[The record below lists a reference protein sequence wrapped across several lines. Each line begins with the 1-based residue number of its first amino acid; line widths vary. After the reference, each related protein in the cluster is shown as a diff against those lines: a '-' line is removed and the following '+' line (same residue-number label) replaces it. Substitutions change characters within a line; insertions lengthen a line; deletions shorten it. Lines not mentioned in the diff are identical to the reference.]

1 MGAESNQPAIFL
13 SYAHED
19 RLKAQNLAAALSA
32 RGYTLWWDELIE
44 GGAQFAR
51 SIRDALEAA
60 DAVVV
65 LWSAKSIDSDWVQ
78 DEAAQGRDRKRLVPL
93 SLDGTLP
100 PLGFRQYQT
109 IDLSGMRGKPSA
121 AKLKAID
128 RAIRIAIGG
137 EARVPATVLTSPTS
151 RRGALAIGAGAA
163 AIAGVGAVAWRAGLL
178 GDGAGL
184 FGGGAAG
191 GDSIAVLPFK
201 NVGGDP
207 AQAYLSDGLTEE
219 VRSALTRNP
228 ALRVLAATSSATSR
242 DQDENAVATAARLG
256 VAYLLDGSVQRAGD
270 MVRIAATL
278 TNGRTGF
285 SEWSQSAERK
295 LTDIFAL
302 QSEIAATVAGAMS
315 VRAAVKA
322 PIVGG
327 TRNAAAYENYLR
339 GKALYNLAKD
349 EQTDFEA
356 RARFEAAI
364 AADPNFA
371 LAHAGL
377 SRTLSSIAAE
387 DADASQLKPLYAAAI
402 DEARIAVRIAPQLPE
417 GQLAL
422 GFAQFSGRLDIHGAK
437 PAYDLAYR
445 YGRGNA
451 DILLLVALYL
461 VRARRFAEAQGAID
475 RALGLDPLNPR
486 THRAAGSIAFARRRY
501 DDAVAQYGQALLLN
515 PKITNAHAQRGF
527 ALMMLGRNDLARADF
542 VAEPRRMFG
551 DAGLA
556 ILEHRLGH
564 QPAAD
569 AAFASLVRQYGDAA
583 VYQQAEVM
591 AQWGRTADAVRLLG
605 RARAV
610 GDSGLTSLTTDPLLD
625 PIVRDPGYVR
635 LVRDLRFI

>member
-1 MGAESNQPAIFL
+1 MSSESNQPAIFL
-13 SYAHED
+13 SYAHDD
-19 RLKAQNLAAALSA
+19 RLKAQNLAAALA
-32 RGYTLWWDELIE
+32 GRGYTLWWDELIE

-65 LWSAKSIDSDWVQ
+65 LWSAKSVESDWVQ

-121 AKLKAID
+121 AKIEAID
-128 RAIRIAIGG
+128 RAIRVAIGG
-137 EARVPATVLTSPTS
+137 KAHTPVAALTTPTS
-151 RRGALAIGAGAA
+151 RRGALALGAGAVV
-163 AIAGVGAVAWRAGLL
+163 IAGAGTMAWRGGLI
-178 GDGAGL
+178 
-184 FGGGAAG
+184 GAAAN

-228 ALRVLAATSSATSR
+228 ALRVLAATSSATPR
-242 DQDENAVATAARLG
+242 DHDENAVATAARLG

-270 MVRIAATL
+270 RVRIAATL

-285 SEWSQSAERK
+285 AEWSQSAERQ

-322 PIVGG
+322 PIHGG

-356 RARFEAAI
+356 GARFEAAI
-364 AADPNFA
+364 TADPQFA

-377 SRTLSSIAAE
+377 SRTLASIAAE
-387 DADASQLKPLYAAAI
+387 DADAAQLKSLYTAAI
-402 DEARIAVRIAPQLPE
+402 GEARTAVRIAPELPE

-422 GFAQFSGRLDIHGAK
+422 GFALFSGRLDIKGAK
-437 PAYDLAYR
+437 PSYDLAYR

-451 DILLLVALYL
+451 DIMLLVALYL
-461 VRARRFAEAQGAID
+461 VRARRFAEAQAAID

-501 DDAVAQYGQALLLN
+501 DDAVAQYGQALQLR

-527 ALMMLGRNDLARADF
+527 ALMQLGRNDLARVDF
-542 VAEPRRMFG
+542 IAEPKRMFG
-551 DAGLA
+551 DTGLA
-556 ILEHRLGH
+556 ILEHRLGQ
-564 QPAAD
+564 QPAAEQ
-569 AAFASLVRQYGDAA
+569 ALASLVREFGDSAL
-583 VYQQAEVM
+583 YQQAQVM
-591 AQWGRTADAVRLLG
+591 AQWGRTADAVRLLQ

-610 GDSGLTSLTTDPLLD
+610 GDSGLTSLITDPLLD
-625 PIVRDPGYVR
+625 PIVRDPEYVR
-635 LVRDLRFI
+635 LVSDLGFA

>member
-1 MGAESNQPAIFL
+1 MSSESNQPAIFL

-32 RGYTLWWDELIE
+32 RGYTLWWDEMIE

-65 LWSAKSIDSDWVQ
+65 LWSVKSIESDWVQ
-78 DEAAQGRDRKRLVPL
+78 DEAAQGRDRKRLVPI

-109 IDLSGMRGKPSA
+109 IDLSGTRGKPSA

-137 EARVPATVLTSPTS
+137 EASVPATVLTSPTS
-151 RRGALAIGAGAA
+151 RRGALAIGAGA
-163 AIAGVGAVAWRAGLL
+163 VALL
-178 GDGAGL
+178 GGGGLAWQRGL
-184 FGGGAAG
+184 FGGRAS

-285 SEWSQSAERK
+285 AEWSQSAERK

-387 DADASQLKPLYAAAI
+387 DSDASQLKPLYAAAI
-402 DEARIAVRIAPQLPE
+402 EEARIAVRIAPELPE

-422 GFAQFSGRLDIHGAK
+422 GFARFSGRLDIHGAK

-501 DDAVAQYGQALLLN
+501 DDAIAQYSEALRLN

-527 ALMMLGRNDLARADF
+527 SLMMLGRNDMARADF
-542 VAEPRRMFG
+542 VAEPKRMFG

-610 GDSGLTSLTTDPLLD
+610 GDSGLIALTTDPLLD

>member
-1 MGAESNQPAIFL
+1 MPNESNQPAIFL

-65 LWSAKSIDSDWVQ
+65 LWSAKSVESDWVQ

-93 SLDGTLP
+93 SLDGTFP

-109 IDLSGMRGKPSA
+109 IDLSGTRGKPSA
-121 AKLKAID
+121 AKLRAID
-128 RAIRIAIGG
+128 RAIRIAIGDEG
-137 EARVPATVLTSPTS
+137 HAPPAATVLAPPTS
-151 RRGALAIGAGAA
+151 RRGVLAMVAGAA
-163 AIAGVGAVAWRAGLL
+163 SVAGIGAVAWRTRLI
-178 GDGAGL
+178 
-184 FGGGAAG
+184 GGGAAA

-207 AQAYLSDGLTEE
+207 LQAYLSDGLTEE

-242 DQDENAVATAARLG
+242 DHDEDAVATASRLG

-285 SEWSQSAERK
+285 AEWSQSAERK

-315 VRAAVKA
+315 VRSAVAA

-339 GKALYNLAKD
+339 GKSLYNLAKD

-364 AADPNFA
+364 AADPKFA

-402 DEARIAVRIAPQLPE
+402 AEAQAAVRIAPGLPE

-422 GFAQFSGRLDIHGAK
+422 GFAQFSGRLDIRGAK

-451 DILLLVALYL
+451 DILLLVALYM
-461 VRARRFAEAQGAID
+461 VRARRFGEAQGAID
-475 RALGLDPLNPR
+475 RSLGLDPLNPR

-501 DDAVAQYGQALLLN
+501 DDSVAQYAQALQLN

-527 ALMMLGRNDLARADF
+527 ALLMLGRNDLARADF
-542 VAEPRRMFG
+542 VAEPKRMFG

-556 ILEHRLGH
+556 ILEHRLSH
-564 QPAAD
+564 QPAAEQ
-569 AAFASLVRQYGDAA
+569 ALARLIREFGDSAL
-583 VYQQAEVM
+583 YQQVQVM
-591 AQWGRTADAVRLLG
+591 AQWGRSADALKLLQ

-610 GDSGLTSLTTDPLLD
+610 GDSGLTALTTDPLLD

-635 LVRDLRFI
+635 LVRDLGFA

>member
-1 MGAESNQPAIFL
+1 MTAESNQPAIFL
-13 SYAHED
+13 SYAHDD
-19 RLKAQNLAAALSA
+19 RLMAQNLAAALSA

-109 IDLSGMRGKPSA
+109 IDLSGTRGKPSA

-137 EARVPATVLTSPTS
+137 EASVPATVLTSPTS
-151 RRGALAIGAGAA
+151 RRGALGIGAGAA
-163 AIAGVGAVAWRAGLL
+163 AIAGVGAVAWRG
-178 GDGAGL
+178 GL
-184 FGGGAAG
+184 FGGGGAAG

-242 DQDENAVATAARLG
+242 DHDENAVATATRLG
-256 VAYLLDGSVQRAGD
+256 VAYLLDGSVQRAGE

-285 SEWSQSAERK
+285 AEWSQSAERK

-377 SRTLSSIAAE
+377 SRTLASIAAE
-387 DADASQLKPLYAAAI
+387 DSDASQLKPLYAAAI
-402 DEARIAVRIAPQLPE
+402 EEARAAVRIAPQLPE

-461 VRARRFAEAQGAID
+461 VRARRFSEAQGAID

-501 DDAVAQYGQALLLN
+501 DDAVAQYGEALRLN

-527 ALMMLGRNDLARADF
+527 SLMMLGRNDMARADF
-542 VAEPRRMFG
+542 VAEPKRMFG

-610 GDSGLTSLTTDPLLD
+610 GDSGLIGLTTDPLLD